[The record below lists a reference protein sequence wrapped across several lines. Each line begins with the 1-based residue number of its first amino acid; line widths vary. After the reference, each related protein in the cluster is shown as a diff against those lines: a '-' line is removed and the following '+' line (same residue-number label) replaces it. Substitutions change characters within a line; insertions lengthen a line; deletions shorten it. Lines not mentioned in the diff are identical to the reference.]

1 MADKQQRTPVKFE
14 DNKPI
19 TATFDFDPGTAKSF
33 EQDSK
38 YTETGK
44 VTKYLVAVNGNQII
58 FATEALY
65 NKIKGFNK
73 DDKVTINFSEKR
85 WIVNSES
92 GASPSFEKEYQ
103 DRSIMAALTQIMSDL
118 EAIKKYIY
126 EDKEDTKKEYPTD
139 EESVDF

>member
-1 MADKQQRTPVKFE
+1 MKNREPVKFE
-14 DNKPI
+14 DDKPV
-19 TATFDFDPGTAKSF
+19 TVTFDFDPGTAKEF

-38 YTETGK
+38 YTESGK
-44 VTKYLVAVNGNQII
+44 VTKHLVAVNGNQII

-85 WIVNSES
+85 WIINSES
-92 GASPSFEKEYQ
+92 SASPSFEKEYQ

-118 EAIKKYIY
+118 EEIKKYIY
-126 EDKEDTKKEYPTD
+126 GNKEDTNKSYPSD
-139 EESVDF
+139 EEVDF